1 MGEMMGIIQG
11 HRRRRVAL
19 GSVVLFLFSF
29 LTGIN
34 PAQAV
39 TGQCLTAQVSLNS
52 GSVPAGG
59 SAPAQ
64 IDISVDRVNSQACQD
79 FYYNY
84 SYYSYYRLKAGI
96 NGPNQN
102 VIDGTSIDGR
112 YNISLTAPLTAGT
125 YPIVIKLYA
134 CDNYV
139 CDVVDRLEPTTIRV
153 TNYTSVPS
161 VGIVASTSKIYQF
174 RSGSLTG
181 TAYKSAPGG
190 SRSYGTF
197 DGTVILQFRRPGGT
211 YSQIK
216 SSPGDGSRTVRFSIK
231 PNRSGYYRIKN
242 AENGSVS
249 TSKYVAYVPA
259 TSRYRVSTAN
269 VVGEPAI
276 KGTSHQIKAR
286 ITVRYSD
293 GKWAAV
299 PEGTSF
305 KVQRKDSGSSSWRT
319 IRTDTTSTNGQALS
333 YVTITRTGSFR
344 VAKGSFTSSADAVR
358 VIPRKPSKIKAYWPS
373 SIDTYSYFRVDADL
387 RANDGTCW
395 NSKVKVTLQ
404 YRYSKY
410 DDWKNLDY
418 VNTSGCSTEYLVG
431 YYYYGLTYY
440 RIKAK
445 GFKSATVTY
454 L

>member
-1 MGEMMGIIQG
+1 MGIIQG
-11 HRRRRVAL
+11 RSRGRVAL

-39 TGQCLTAQVSLNS
+39 TGQCLTAEVSLNS

-64 IDISVDRVNSQACQD
+64 IDISVAIVNSQACQD
-79 FYYNY
+79 FYNN
-84 SYYSYYRLKAGI
+84 YSYYRLRAGI

-102 VIDGTSIDGR
+102 VIDGTSINGR
-112 YNISLTAPLTAGT
+112 YNISLAAPLTAGT

-134 CDNYV
+134 CDDYGT

-161 VGIVASTSKIYQF
+161 VGIVASTAKVYQF

-211 YSQIK
+211 YSQIQ
-216 SSPGDGSRTVRFSIK
+216 SRNGYGSRTVRFSIK

-319 IRTDTTSTNGQALS
+319 IRTDTTSTDGQALS

-344 VAKGSFTSSADAVR
+344 IAKGSFTSSADAVR

-373 SIDTYSYFRVDADL
+373 TVYGYSNFYVDADL

-404 YRYSKY
+404 TRRSKY
-410 DDWKNLDY
+410 DDWQNLDY
-418 VNTSGCSTEYLVG
+418 VNTRGCSTEYLVG
-431 YYYYGLTYY
+431 YFYSGVTYY
-440 RIKAK
+440 RIIAK
-445 GFKSATVTY
+445 GFKSATQTY
-454 L
+454 YPSA